1 MNTSQTP
8 PAAPIRSGLCE
19 ANGAMLYHELRGEGP
34 PLLLIAGASGDAGA
48 FDAVADA
55 LARDFTVVTYDRRG
69 RSRSPR
75 PPGWTRTSLDEQ
87 ADDAAA
93 LLRALDLAPAHV
105 FGTSSGATIGLNLV
119 LRHPDVVR
127 SAVLHEPP
135 KIGVLPDRDRF
146 LAALRARMDAA
157 RAAGGHRAAMAD
169 FLGWLTGPAQTD
181 ADPRARAA
189 NERVLDH
196 ADVWL
201 DLELGVV
208 DRYDALDG
216 TARVPLT
223 IAVGSEGATAL
234 HQERLDDYRAALQAL
249 ALRAGARLCPMAGA
263 HVPYRSDPQRFVREL
278 RTLLA

>member
-1 MNTSQTP
+1 MNTP
-8 PAAPIRSGLCE
+8 PAPPAAALRSGLCQ
-19 ANGAMLYHELRGEGP
+19 ANGTTLHYELRGDGP
-34 PLLLIAGASGDAGA
+34 SLLLIAGASGDASA

-55 LARDFTVVTYDRRG
+55 LASDFTVVAYDRRG

-105 FGTSSGATIGLNLV
+105 FGPSSGATIGLNLV
-119 LRHPDVVR
+119 LRHPGTVR

-146 LAALRARMDAA
+146 LAALRARMDTA

-169 FLGWLTGPAQTD
+169 FLGWLTGPEQADTD
-181 ADPRARAA
+181 PGARAA
-189 NERVLDH
+189 RERVLDH

-208 DRYDALDG
+208 DRYDALNG
-216 TARVPLT
+216 TARMPVT

-278 RTLLA
+278 RALLA

>member
-1 MNTSQTP
+1 MNTPQTP
-8 PAAPIRSGLCE
+8 PTTAIRPGLCQ
-19 ANGAMLYHELRGEGP
+19 ANGTTLYYELRGDGP

-55 LARDFTVVTYDRRG
+55 LACDFAVVAYDRRG

-75 PPGWTRTSLDEQ
+75 PPGWTRTTLAEQ

-146 LAALRARMDAA
+146 LTALRARMDAA

-169 FLGWLTGPAQTD
+169 FLGWLTGPAQAD
-181 ADPRARAA
+181 DDPRAQAA
-189 NERVLDH
+189 RERVLDH

-216 TARVPLT
+216 TARMPVT

-234 HQERLDDYRAALQAL
+234 HQERLDDYRVALQAL
-249 ALRAGARLCPMAGA
+249 AVRAGARLCPMAGA
-263 HVPYRSDPQRFVREL
+263 HVPYRSDPKRFVREL
-278 RTLLA
+278 RALLT